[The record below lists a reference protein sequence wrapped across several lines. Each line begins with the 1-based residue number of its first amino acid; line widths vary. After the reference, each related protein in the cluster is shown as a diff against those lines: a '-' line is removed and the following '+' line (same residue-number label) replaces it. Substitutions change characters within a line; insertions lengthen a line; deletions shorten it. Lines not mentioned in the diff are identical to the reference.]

1 MEISTT
7 TQQGI
12 TVAKVTGRL
21 DSVTGVEFEEKS
33 AEWTEEDKAKVVID
47 FSELEYISSYGLRS
61 LLAMT
66 KALNEKC
73 GRLAI
78 CGISGLVEEI
88 INVSG
93 FDTIIPIYDDVHAA
107 VAAELENG

>member
-1 MEISTT
+1 MEISANTV
-7 TQQGI
+7 QGI
-12 TVAKVTGRL
+12 TVVKVTGRL
-21 DSVTGVEFEEKS
+21 DSVTGVEFDQKA
-33 AEWTEEDKAKVVID
+33 AEWTEADRASVVID

-66 KALNEKC
+66 KALNDRC

-78 CGISGLVEEI
+78 CGISGLVEEV

-93 FDTIIPIYDDVHAA
+93 FDTIIPIYDDVDSA
-107 VAAELENG
+107 VAGELKNA